1 MIKEMNLKFNE
12 TIFNKFPV
20 LETER
25 LVFRQFHKKDG
36 AQLFKIRSN
45 PQVMEFMD
53 AIILKSEDG
62 AKVLLKSFH
71 REFRD
76 KKGVTWAI
84 TDKQTN
90 QLIGSFGFW
99 RITKPHNRAEI
110 GYSLLPEYWG
120 KGLMAETFKTLIEFG
135 FNQMQVHSIE
145 ANVNPQN
152 QKSIQ
157 LLERVGFKKEAHFRE
172 NFFYKDKY
180 LDSAIY
186 CLVETDERNY

>member
-1 MIKEMNLKFNE
+1 MNLKFNE
-12 TIFNKFPV
+12 TIFNKFAV

-25 LVFRQFHKKDG
+25 LVFRQFHKKDA

-53 AIILKSEDG
+53 AIIVKSEDG
-62 AKVLLKSFH
+62 AKVLLKTFH

-76 KKGVTWAI
+76 KKGITWAI

-90 QLIGSFGFW
+90 QLIGSFGYW
-99 RITKPHNRAEI
+99 RLIKPHNRAEI

-157 LLERVGFKKEAHFRE
+157 LLERVGFRKEAHFRE
-172 NFFYKDKY
+172 NFFYKDQY

-186 CLVETDERNY
+186 CLIESDERNY

>member
-1 MIKEMNLKFNE
+1 MNAMNLKFNE

-20 LETER
+20 LETDR
-25 LVFRQFHKKDG
+25 LIFRQFHKNDA

-53 AIILKSEDG
+53 AIVLKSEAD

-71 REFRD
+71 AEFKI
-76 KKGVTWAI
+76 KKGITWAI
-84 TDKQTN
+84 VEKQTN

-99 RITKPHNRAEI
+99 KLFKNHCRAEI

-120 KGLMAETFKTLIEFG
+120 KGLMAETFKALIEFG

-145 ANVNPQN
+145 ANVNPEN
-152 QKSIQ
+152 QKSKQ
-157 LLERVGFKKEAHFRE
+157 LLERVGFRKEAHFRE
-172 NFFYKDKY
+172 NFLYKEKF

-186 CLVETDERNY
+186 CLVETDVRNY